1 MELYF
6 YILDRTYEGDF
17 SLRCEECEVIEKPK
31 SYVPVYHW
39 PVGVCAARINKSV
52 VGGFTSQYDDIAV
65 LYAKDHKKA
74 RELFFKRYY
83 AAIRTLKYQLEKF
96 NAMKEAVQNFEEKEW

>member
-1 MELYF
+1 MKLYF
-6 YILDRTYEGDF
+6 YILDRTYEGNF
-17 SLRCEECEVIEKPK
+17 SLRYEECDVIEKPK
-31 SYVPVYHW
+31 SYVPVEHW
-39 PVGVCAARINKSV
+39 PVGVCVARINKSV
-52 VGGFTSQYDDIAV
+52 VGGFTSQYDDIVV

-96 NAMKEAVQNFEEKEW
+96 NAMKEAVENFEEKEW